1 MLFMDFSL
9 LFVFSV
15 GAAVLTEPLLQRGLS
30 QGPLQIPVEPAAG
43 QPLPNPMVTG
53 RKARPT
59 LTGTDLKSAQEVC
72 LTAFFNAPMISSC
85 TTHLKM

>member
-1 MLFMDFSL
+1 MLFMDVSL

-15 GAAVLTEPLLQRGLS
+15 GAAILAEPLLQRGLS

-53 RKARPT
+53 RKACST
-59 LTGTDLKSAQEVC
+59 MTGTDLKSPQKVC
-72 LTAFFNAPMISSC
+72 LTAFFLM
-85 TTHLKM
+85 HQ